1 MIKRGGMMLTLS
13 RRDFLAAATLL
24 SAARAMGAADTRP
37 FFRRTGLPIG
47 LQLYTVGDDL
57 KRDFAGTLA
66 AVSKIGYRSVELAG
80 LADHSVADWRQALD
94 RTQLK
99 CPSIHVPPH
108 SKTGVS
114 LDDLAT
120 LAETA
125 HALGIATIV
134 CPMFNMPERFSLTPA
149 PGESS
154 SNMAARLG
162 ASMTPDDWKWNADYL
177 NTKGAALK
185 PHGLRFAY
193 HNHNVELAPLGSS
206 TGLGQLI
213 QNTDATL
220 VTFEMDA
227 GWVVAAG
234 ADPASLL
241 AAHPGRFSA
250 MHVKD
255 VKASTRP
262 NFALQQDPC
271 EVGQGIID
279 WKTLLAKAYQANVR
293 QFYVEQEPPF
303 SKSRLESVAISFNYL
318 NALAA

>member
-1 MIKRGGMMLTLS
+1 MRRNHAYTIATGFFGCGDASERGSSHGRS
-13 RRDFLAAATLL
+13 RYST
-24 SAARAMGAADTRP
+24 

-66 AVSKIGYRSVELAG
+66 AVAKIGYRSVELAG
-80 LADHSVADWRQALD
+80 LADHSIADWREALD

-99 CPSIHVPPH
+99 CPSMHVPPH
-108 SKTGVS
+108 SKTSVN
-114 LDDLAT
+114 LDDLPT

-125 HALGIATIV
+125 HALGITSIV

-149 PGESS
+149 PGESG
-154 SNMAARLG
+154 SNMAARVG
-162 ASMTPDDWKWNADYL
+162 ASMTLDDWKWNADYL
-177 NTKGAALK
+177 NKKGAALK
-185 PHGLRFAY
+185 PLGLRFAY
-193 HNHNVELAPLGSS
+193 HNHNVEFAPVGGS
-206 TGLGQLI
+206 TGLAQLI
-213 QNTDATL
+213 QYTDPGL
-220 VTFEMDA
+220 VSFEMDA

-234 ADPASLL
+234 ADPESLL

-262 NFALQQDPC
+262 NFAFQQDPC

-279 WKTLLAKAYQANVR
+279 WKTLLARAYEASVR
-293 QFYVEQEPPF
+293 EFYVEQEPPF

>member
-1 MIKRGGMMLTLS
+1 MLTIS
-13 RRDFLAAATLL
+13 RRGFLIMGTLL
-24 SAARAMGAADTRP
+24 GAGAMGAPDTRA
-37 FFRRTGLPIG
+37 FFRRTGLGIG

-57 KRDFAGTLA
+57 KRDFEGTLA
-66 AVSKIGYRSVELAG
+66 TVSKIGYRTVELAG
-80 LADHSVADWRQALD
+80 LADHGVEDWRRALN
-94 RTQLK
+94 RVQLK
-99 CPSIHVPPH
+99 CPSIHVSPH

-114 LDDLAT
+114 LDELGA

-125 HALGIATIV
+125 HALGIGTIV
-134 CPMFNMPERFSLTPA
+134 CPTFNIPERFSLTPL

-154 SNMAARLG
+154 AKLAARLG
-162 ASMTPDDWKWNADYL
+162 ASMTQDDWEWNADYF
-177 NTKGAALK
+177 NKKAAGLK
-185 PHGLRFAY
+185 PYGLRFAY
-193 HNHNVELAPLGSS
+193 HNHNVEFAPVGDG
-206 TGLGQLI
+206 TGLDQLI
-213 QNTDATL
+213 RNTDPAL

-234 ADPASLL
+234 ADPVALL

-255 VKASTRP
+255 VKASTQP
-262 NFALQQDPC
+262 NFAFQQDPC

-303 SKSRLESVAISFNYL
+303 SRPRLESVRISFDYL
-318 NALAA
+318 NALVA

>member
-1 MIKRGGMMLTLS
+1 
-13 RRDFLAAATLL
+13 
-24 SAARAMGAADTRP
+24 MGAADTRP

>member
-1 MIKRGGMMLTLS
+1 MLTIS
-13 RRDFLAAATLL
+13 RRGFLILGTLL
-24 SAARAMGAADTRP
+24 GARAMGAADTRA

-57 KRDFAGTLA
+57 KRDFDGTLA
-66 AVSKIGYRSVELAG
+66 AVAKIGYQTVELAG
-80 LADHSVADWRQALD
+80 LADHAVDDWRQALD
-94 RTQLK
+94 RVRLK

-108 SKTGVS
+108 SKTGLN
-114 LDDLAT
+114 LDELGT
-120 LAETA
+120 LAQAA
-125 HALGIATIV
+125 HTLGIGTVV
-134 CPMFNMPERFSLTPA
+134 CPMFNIPERFSLTPLA
-149 PGESS
+149 GESGAA
-154 SNMAARLG
+154 MAARLG
-162 ASMTPDDWKWNADYL
+162 ASMTLDDWKWNADYL
-177 NTKGAALK
+177 NQKAAALK

-193 HNHNVELAPLGSS
+193 HNHNVEFAPVGSS
-206 TGLGQLI
+206 TGLAQLI
-213 QNTDATL
+213 ENTDPKL

-234 ADPASLL
+234 ADPVALL

-255 VKASTRP
+255 VKASTHP
-262 NFALQQDPC
+262 NFAFQQDPC

-303 SKSRLESVAISFNYL
+303 SKSRLESVGISFNYL
-318 NALAA
+318 NALVA

>member
-1 MIKRGGMMLTLS
+1 MEFGGKMLTLS
-13 RRDFLAAATLL
+13 RRDFLAAASLL
-24 SAARAMGAADTRP
+24 GAARAMGATDTRL

-57 KRDFAGTLA
+57 KRDFEGTLA
-66 AVSKIGYRSVELAG
+66 AVAKIGYRTVELAG
-80 LADHSVADWRQALD
+80 LADHSVSDWRQALD

-108 SKTGVS
+108 SKTGVN
-114 LDDLAT
+114 LDDLGA
-120 LAETA
+120 LAEAA

-134 CPMFNMPERFSLTPA
+134 CPIFNMPERFSLTPL
-149 PGESS
+149 PGE
-154 SNMAARLG
+154 NTGKMAARLG
-162 ASMTPDDWKWNADYL
+162 ATMTLDDWKWNADYL

-185 PHGLRFAY
+185 PLGLRFAY
-193 HNHNVELAPLGSS
+193 HNHNVELAPVGST
-206 TGLGQLI
+206 TGLAQLI
-213 QNTDATL
+213 QDTDPTL

-234 ADPASLL
+234 ADPAALL

-262 NFALQQDPC
+262 NFAFQQDPC

-279 WKTLLAKAYQANVR
+279 WKTLLAKAYRANVR

-318 NALAA
+318 NGLAA